1 MTASLFDSKVLVV
14 AYTIPLCSPL
24 AHTAHTSRRRV
35 GCQLAAAPC
44 DGRASSCWPSV
55 SAQTHLNVLV
65 STAGIKVGRAGTC
78 GALTLDLQDGVRGS
92 GITGPSRPSPSGVT
106 VSCDARGRGAARED
120 ASIRDNEKKVQTRG
134 AGRDPYVEKCYARR
148 AGAWSEKHDVSRCAM
163 AGMAFLIGS
172 YIITLLILC
181 LQRFRRPRKRRRPR
195 RRRTRAARPTQLG
208 SAGRGRCTSPRDT
221 DYRLLIADRLLACS
235 LTSFWKA

>member
-120 ASIRDNEKKVQTRG
+120 ASIRDNEKKFKHGGRVGIPTSKNATRV
-134 AGRDPYVEKCYARR
+134 ARGRRSDDEHQHVHSSM
-148 AGAWSEKHDVSRCAM
+148 G
-163 AGMAFLIGS
+163 GMAFERS

-221 DYRLLIADRLLACS
+221 DRDRSALFGHA
-235 LTSFWKA
+235 FRG

>member
-148 AGAWSEKHDVSRCAM
+148 AGASERRSRASTSM
-163 AGMAFLIGS
+163 GMAL
-172 YIITLLILC
+172 TILYYYVINPVPSTVPKTAEEAASASTSN
-181 LQRFRRPRKRRRPR
+181 PRGAPD
-195 RRRTRAARPTQLG
+195 AARLSRPG
-208 SAGRGRCTSPRDT
+208 SVHVAPR
-221 DYRLLIADRLLACS
+221 YRLPFRVCS
-235 LTSFWKA
+235 LLTVC

>member
-148 AGAWSEKHDVSRCAM
+148 AGASERRRALRTSRIKHVHGRHGLND
-163 AGMAFLIGS
+163 
-172 YIITLLILC
+172 LIL
-181 LQRFRRPRKRRRPR
+181 LR
-195 RRRTRAARPTQLG
+195 
-208 SAGRGRCTSPRDT
+208 
-221 DYRLLIADRLLACS
+221 Y
-235 LTSFWKA
+235 

>member
-148 AGAWSEKHDVSRCAM
+148 AGASE
-163 AGMAFLIGS
+163 
-172 YIITLLILC
+172 
-181 LQRFRRPRKRRRPR
+181 RRRSIHGHG
-195 RRRTRAARPTQLG
+195 LN
-208 SAGRGRCTSPRDT
+208 D
-221 DYRLLIADRLLACS
+221 LIVLRY
-235 LTSFWKA
+235 

>member
-1 MTASLFDSKVLVV
+1 MLVV

-148 AGAWSEKHDVSRCAM
+148 AGASE
-163 AGMAFLIGS
+163 
-172 YIITLLILC
+172 
-181 LQRFRRPRKRRRPR
+181 R
-195 RRRTRAARPTQLG
+195 RRRRSTSTSMGMALTILYYYVINPVPSTVPKTAEEAASASTSNPRGAPDAARLSRPG
-208 SAGRGRCTSPRDT
+208 SVHVAPR
-221 DYRLLIADRLLACS
+221 YRLPFAHC
-235 LTSFWKA
+235 

>member
-1 MTASLFDSKVLVV
+1 VTASLFDSKVLVV

-148 AGAWSEKHDVSRCAM
+148 AGASERRSTQRTSM
-163 AGMAFLIGS
+163 GMAL
-172 YIITLLILC
+172 TILYYYVINPVPSTVPKTAEEAASASTSN
-181 LQRFRRPRKRRRPR
+181 PRGAPD
-195 RRRTRAARPTQLG
+195 AARLSRPG
-208 SAGRGRCTSPRDT
+208 SVHVAPR
-221 DYRLLIADRLLACS
+221 YRLPFAHC
-235 LTSFWKA
+235 

>member
-1 MTASLFDSKVLVV
+1 MVLSPWTFRTVCEV
-14 AYTIPLCSPL
+14 A
-24 AHTAHTSRRRV
+24 
-35 GCQLAAAPC
+35 
-44 DGRASSCWPSV
+44 V
-55 SAQTHLNVLV
+55 S
-65 STAGIKVGRAGTC
+65 
-78 GALTLDLQDGVRGS
+78 
-92 GITGPSRPSPSGVT
+92 GPSRPSPSGVT

-148 AGAWSEKHDVSRCAM
+148 AGASERRSTSGIHGHAHGLNTR
-163 AGMAFLIGS
+163 S

>member
-148 AGAWSEKHDVSRCAM
+148 AGASERRSIPSM
-163 AGMAFLIGS
+163 GMAL
-172 YIITLLILC
+172 TILYYYVINPVPSTVPKTAEEAASASTSN
-181 LQRFRRPRKRRRPR
+181 PRGAPD
-195 RRRTRAARPTQLG
+195 AARLSRPG
-208 SAGRGRCTSPRDT
+208 SVHVAPR
-221 DYRLLIADRLLACS
+221 YRLPVCS
-235 LTSFWKA
+235 LLTVC

>member
-148 AGAWSEKHDVSRCAM
+148 AGASERRSTSTSM
-163 AGMAFLIGS
+163 GMAL
-172 YIITLLILC
+172 TILYYYVINPVPSTVPKTAEEAASASTSN
-181 LQRFRRPRKRRRPR
+181 PRGAPD
-195 RRRTRAARPTQLG
+195 AARLSRPG
-208 SAGRGRCTSPRDT
+208 SVHVAPR
-221 DYRLLIADRLLACS
+221 YRLPFAHC
-235 LTSFWKA
+235 

>member
-148 AGAWSEKHDVSRCAM
+148 AGASERRSAQARPCTM
-163 AGMAFLIGS
+163 GMAL
-172 YIITLLILC
+172 TILYYYVINPVPSTVPKTAEEAASASTSN
-181 LQRFRRPRKRRRPR
+181 PRGAPD
-195 RRRTRAARPTQLG
+195 AARLSRPG
-208 SAGRGRCTSPRDT
+208 SVHVAPR
-221 DYRLLIADRLLACS
+221 YRLPFAHC
-235 LTSFWKA
+235 

>member
-134 AGRDPYVEKCYARR
+134 AGRDPHLRRKMLRASRGGVGATNGNAQARP
-148 AGAWSEKHDVSRCAM
+148 H
-163 AGMAFLIGS
+163 GMAL
-172 YIITLLILC
+172 TILYYYVINPVPSTVPKTAEEAASASTSN
-181 LQRFRRPRKRRRPR
+181 PRGAPD
-195 RRRTRAARPTQLG
+195 AARLSRPG
-208 SAGRGRCTSPRDT
+208 SVHVAPR
-221 DYRLLIADRLLACS
+221 YRLPFAHC
-235 LTSFWKA
+235 

>member
-148 AGAWSEKHDVSRCAM
+148 AGASE
-163 AGMAFLIGS
+163 
-172 YIITLLILC
+172 
-181 LQRFRRPRKRRRPR
+181 RRRAQAR
-195 RRRTRAARPTQLG
+195 QARPW
-208 SAGRGRCTSPRDT
+208 AWP
-221 DYRLLIADRLLACS
+221 
-235 LTSFWKA
+235 